1 MEKNYI
7 KYNLNIIFLKYTI
20 IMKYNMK
27 PYNLL
32 NKYFSLNLPKWC
44 WLVGVLCKWLLS
56 KVAG

>member
-1 MEKNYI
+1 
-7 KYNLNIIFLKYTI
+7 
-20 IMKYNMK
+20 MKYNMK